1 MNGNNINCD
10 LQYEDFIYDIVDG
23 NIIITKYQG
32 NKRTLYVPAFINEHK
47 VIGFDVFDFGSEEV
61 SSIRHIILPGT
72 IQRFS
77 FWDLN
82 QVETIRI
89 EPGCKCIPDG
99 AFSHLRNLKLVDLP
113 DTITTIGKEAFAY
126 CKSLQYIRIPDECTY
141 IGDDA
146 FAYSGLRDLF
156 IPQSVREI
164 GRNPFCGCDLLSLHL
179 HPKNQDFTLVD
190 EMVLYTAGCSRLIW
204 CYPSYPKILQ
214 IPEHLTSVDSSALM
228 GCELYGFNIPSGC
241 KAFDGIDLASYLM

>member
-1 MNGNNINCD
+1 MNGNKINCD
-10 LQYEDFIYDIVDG
+10 LQFEDFIYDIVDG
-23 NIIITKYQG
+23 NVIITKYQG
-32 NKRTLYVPAFINEHK
+32 DKRTLYVPAFINEHK

-77 FWDLN
+77 FWDHN

-146 FAYSGLRDLF
+146 FAYSGLRDFLYRNRLGKLEGILF
-156 IPQSVREI
+156 VDVTCYHFISI
-164 GRNPFCGCDLLSLHL
+164 LKTKTSLSLM
-179 HPKNQDFTLVD
+179 KWYYIRRVALV
-190 EMVLYTAGCSRLIW
+190 
-204 CYPSYPKILQ
+204 
-214 IPEHLTSVDSSALM
+214 
-228 GCELYGFNIPSGC
+228 
-241 KAFDGIDLASYLM
+241 